1 MYTNGRAW
9 VDLGDFTG
17 SCIAEPSRCREAL
30 TVFLWLKYYPNRN
43 KRYFVGT
50 SSHLTYSEGFT
61 IYKES
66 DDIANN
72 TIVLKV
78 NDGQRVWNGS
88 LTLKP
93 KVWSHVMFTWEP
105 KSGLAI
111 FQNCNQI
118 ALASPSKVETSRRNN
133 RSNVLE
139 HHLSLSRAQMSHP
152 GVGARAMYEDL
163 TVLYRKMTSYERKWV
178 CRHKLGWYI

>member
-1 MYTNGRAW
+1 M
-9 VDLGDFTG
+9 
-17 SCIAEPSRCREAL
+17 
-30 TVFLWLKYYPNRN
+30 
-43 KRYFVGT
+43 GT

-78 NDGQRVWNGS
+78 NDGQREWNGS

-93 KVWSHVMFTWEP
+93 KEWSHVMFTWEP

-139 HHLSLSRAQMSHP
+139 HHLSLSGAQMSHP
-152 GVGARAMYEDL
+152 GVGARATYEDL
-163 TVLYRKMTSYERKWV
+163 AVLYRKMTSYERKWV